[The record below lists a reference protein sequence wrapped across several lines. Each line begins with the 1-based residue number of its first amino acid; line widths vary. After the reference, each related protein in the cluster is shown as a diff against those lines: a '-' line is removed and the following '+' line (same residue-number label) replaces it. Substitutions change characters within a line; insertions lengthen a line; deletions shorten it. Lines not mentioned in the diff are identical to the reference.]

1 MQTFNLK
8 RTSDQKKWDQFL
20 AKRGSDFSKVG
31 ARIDEVIQAVRR
43 RGDSAILAYTER
55 FDKVKLKKNDLLV
68 PKSELKRAY
77 NRISPSLKQALN
89 LAKGN
94 IVRFYSQTKRSSWSQ
109 TNCFGA
115 KVGEIRRPLD
125 KVGVYV
131 PGGSAPLVSTILMT
145 VLPAKVAGVK
155 KIIAVTPPNK
165 KGEIQ
170 SEMLAAFYAA
180 GVDAVYRVGGAQAI
194 AALAYGTQ
202 SIPKVDKIVGPGN
215 IYVTAAKKRVYGDVG
230 IDTLAGPSE
239 VLIVADKSA
248 NPEFVAADMLSQL
261 EHDPKSEAI
270 LVSRESKIISETKSA
285 LQIQMKQLNR
295 QKQLIASSGKGAV
308 FVLVSSL
315 KEAVQA
321 ANLYAPEHCEVVVK
335 QAGSL
340 AKEIKTAGA
349 LFLGNYTPVAT
360 GDFVAGPSH
369 VLPTGGAGRFS
380 SGLSLDDFMKK
391 TSLISFSRNAL
402 AKSRKA
408 IQTFTDV
415 EGLDAHKASVDIR
428 FKD

>member
-1 MQTFNLK
+1 M
-8 RTSDQKKWDQFL
+8 
-20 AKRGSDFSKVG
+20 
-31 ARIDEVIQAVRR
+31 
-43 RGDSAILAYTER
+43 
-55 FDKVKLKKNDLLV
+55 
-68 PKSELKRAY
+68 
-77 NRISPSLKQALN
+77 
-89 LAKGN
+89 
-94 IVRFYSQTKRSSWSQ
+94 
-109 TNCFGA
+109 
-115 KVGEIRRPLD
+115 
-125 KVGVYV
+125 
-131 PGGSAPLVSTILMT
+131 
-145 VLPAKVAGVK
+145 
-155 KIIAVTPPNK
+155 
-165 KGEIQ
+165 
-170 SEMLAAFYAA
+170 
-180 GVDAVYRVGGAQAI
+180 
-194 AALAYGTQ
+194 
-202 SIPKVDKIVGPGN
+202 
-215 IYVTAAKKRVYGDVG
+215 TAAKKRVYGDVG